1 MSFPLKWIFFSEHL
15 AAMNSIKN
23 ILVRFSHPH
32 VPPYQFFYK
41 KIDSQDHFYASKIF
55 AKFFSSFANER
66 NVAFVFHLTTKR
78 WKEWIHND
86 MVMSSLWPSHH
97 SSWNSFNVTKKKLG
111 EKGETS
117 FLKPWEWFSSKLTF
131 KRIYNLN
138 TCEVNDLSNPILV

>member
-32 VPPYQFFYK
+32 VPPYQFLKKK
-41 KIDSQDHFYASKIF
+41 KIDSHDHFYASKIF
-55 AKFFSSFANER
+55 AKIFSSFANER

-78 WKEWIHND
+78 WKQWIHND
-86 MVMSSLWPSHH
+86 MVMSSLWSSHH

-117 FLKPWEWFSSKLTF
+117 FL
-131 KRIYNLN
+131 NL
-138 TCEVNDLSNPILV
+138 ENDFLPN

>member
-32 VPPYQFFYK
+32 VPPYQFLK
-41 KIDSQDHFYASKIF
+41 KKKLIRTIIFMPRKFSQNV
-55 AKFFSSFANER
+55 FSSFANER

-78 WKEWIHND
+78 WKQWIHND
-86 MVMSSLWPSHH
+86 MVMSSLWSSHH

-117 FLKPWEWFSSKLTF
+117 FL
-131 KRIYNLN
+131 NL
-138 TCEVNDLSNPILV
+138 ENDFLPN